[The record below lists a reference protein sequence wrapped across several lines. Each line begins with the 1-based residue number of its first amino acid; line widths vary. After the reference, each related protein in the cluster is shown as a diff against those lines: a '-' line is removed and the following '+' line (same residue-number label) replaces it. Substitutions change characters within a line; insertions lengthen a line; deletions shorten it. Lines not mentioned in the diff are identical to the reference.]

1 MNTVRN
7 QNKVNKNKVSAHYYL
22 LLMLAFFYSVFV
34 QAQLPNFTLQLTA
47 TNETCP
53 GNGTLTATATGTD
66 SAATLSYQVFLL
78 PNTAT
83 TLSTS
88 NFVNGLLSGTYQVI
102 ATQTLGAE
110 SNMQTQNITI
120 ADETIPLQYT
130 NTGTPVSCNNNGTIT
145 VNVYSGTAVAYE
157 IISGPMIR
165 PLQPSNLFTG
175 LAAGVYEIRVFDT
188 CGEGWVT
195 THTLLAVSG
204 NFMSWTESIESETR
218 DCSGTTITNSL
229 DPELNPT
236 LSFPVTI
243 VYTINP
249 ATPSPIVT
257 TTTVTSGDISGEQ
270 FVTYIPY
277 SSDEVYNY
285 TVTVTDGCGN
295 GYYFEKIL
303 ISIPYLVEFRAPPA
317 ECGEY
322 YITFAQD
329 NFVAPVTV
337 TFLDAPA
344 GFDPEAYNLSHPGP
358 FYDTLINYGSNT
370 NGVPFGHYEALL
382 TDACGHTATVEADLQ
397 YIVPQPTIEFEANA
411 GCDSN
416 RSSVTIRLTG
426 YTFVTAVIDFGPAT
440 YSTTYPIDLT
450 SQISNGE
457 LVIPNMNTGNY
468 SATITDDCGN
478 TYIVPFFV
486 PDGQTQLVS
495 SPRPACELGH
505 GAIRISA
512 IEGVQLQSVIITAA
526 PVTFNENLPYDVSFN
541 INPLFPDTFSM
552 TSLPEGDYT
561 FEIID
566 SCGYSKTITRF
577 IWGYE
582 ITANAYAIIPHCGS
596 FDLDFGY
603 VSNGINSR
611 FWLQRLDP
619 VTGNWVHPQT
629 GIIYVP
635 GTVPNDATG
644 YLLTAYSPNINYNIS
659 YLGDFRIIKR
669 AETWENGSIGL
680 YKVCIDVVQ
689 EFTFFNEIEITN
701 IQKTTCN
708 GFNSN
713 VFITAIGVPPLT
725 YEIISKNGQPF
736 NINNG
741 NNSVFTNLE
750 PAVYNFQIGDSCGNF
765 TNQLTDV
772 ALLPSLV
779 VINSSIPDMIE
790 CDGTDGDSKG
800 TFDLTTRNALVLDPS
815 VLPSNFT
822 ITYHQSQ
829 SDAAANLN
837 VITNPQGYVSTTA
850 TIFCRVEYLNNNTCF
865 EITKFELIVNEFP
878 VLQMQ
883 LTHVLCAGEA
893 VTITADAGFDSYLWS
908 TGETTPTIII
918 EEAGTYTL
926 EVTKT
931 SNGITCTATY
941 TIEVLP
947 SLPAT
952 IDHIETTDWT
962 PDQNIISVILSQGGN
977 YVFSLDNI
985 NYQTSPTFYGL
996 LPGNYTVYIRHAN
1009 GCEPVRQEVYLLA
1022 YPKFFTPN
1030 DDSYND
1036 YWQIINAPAE
1046 PNMKIYVFD
1055 RYGKLLTGFG
1065 SDSLG
1070 WDGYYNGRQM
1080 PSTDYWFL
1088 VIRENGVEHRG
1099 HFAMKR

>member
-1 MNTVRN
+1 
-7 QNKVNKNKVSAHYYL
+7 
-22 LLMLAFFYSVFV
+22 
-34 QAQLPNFTLQLTA
+34 
-47 TNETCP
+47 
-53 GNGTLTATATGTD
+53 
-66 SAATLSYQVFLL
+66 
-78 PNTAT
+78 
-83 TLSTS
+83 
-88 NFVNGLLSGTYQVI
+88 
-102 ATQTLGAE
+102 
-110 SNMQTQNITI
+110 MQIQNITI
-120 ADETIPLQYT
+120 ANETVLLQYT
-130 NTGTPVSCNNNGTIT
+130 NTGTPVTCNNNGTIT
-145 VNVYSGTAVAYE
+145 VNVYSGAAVAYE

-195 THTLLAVSG
+195 THTLLAVNG

-218 DCSGTTITNSL
+218 DCIGTTITNSF

-243 VYTINP
+243 IYTINP
-249 ATPSPIVT
+249 STASPIVT
-257 TTTVTSGDISGEQ
+257 TTTVTSGDISAEQ

-277 SSDEVYNY
+277 TSDEVYNY
-285 TVTVTDGCGN
+285 TVTVTDACGN
-295 GYYFEKIL
+295 GYYFEKTL

-344 GFDPEAYNLSHPGP
+344 GFDPEAYSLAHPGP
-358 FYDTLINYGSNT
+358 FYDALINYGSNT

-382 TDACGHTATVEADLQ
+382 TDACGHSTIVEATLQ
-397 YIVPQPTIEFEANA
+397 YIVAAPTVETAANP
-411 GCDSN
+411 GCDGN
-416 RSSVTIRLTG
+416 RSTVNIRLTG
-426 YTFVTAVIDFGPAT
+426 YTFISIIIDSGPAS
-440 YSTTYPIDLT
+440 YSSDYPIDL
-450 SQISNGE
+450 SSLIEDGE
-457 LVIPNMNTGNY
+457 IEIPNMNTGNY
-468 SATITDDCGN
+468 SVTITDDCGN
-478 TYIVPFFV
+478 IYTVPFFV
-486 PDGQTQLVS
+486 PDLQTQLLYII
-495 SPRPACELGH
+495 RPACELEH
-505 GAIRISA
+505 GGVRITA
-512 IEGVQLQSVIITAA
+512 PTTVTLLSVIMTSA
-526 PVTFNENLPYDVSFN
+526 PATYAQTMPYDVSFN
-541 INPLFPDTFSM
+541 INMPFTDTFSM

-561 FEIID
+561 FDIVD
-566 SCGYSKTITRF
+566 SCGLSNTLTIF
-577 IWGYE
+577 IDGLEVLEDNY
-582 ITANAYAIIPHCGS
+582 TLIPHCGS
-596 FDLDFGY
+596 FDLDFNY
-603 VSNGINSR
+603 TFNGTNGR
-611 FWLQRLDP
+611 FWLQKLDHL
-619 VTGNWVHPQT
+619 TGNWVHPQN

-635 GTVPNDATG
+635 GAVPNDANG
-644 YLLTAYSPNINYNIS
+644 YPITSINPSINYNIS
-659 YLGDFRIIKR
+659 YLGDFRIINR
-669 AETWENGSIGL
+669 FETWENGSVGL
-680 YKVCIDVVQ
+680 YKVCINIVH

-779 VINSSIPDMIE
+779 VINSTVPDMIA
-790 CDGTDGDSKG
+790 CDGTDGDSKA

-815 VLPSNFT
+815 ALPSNFT
-822 ITYHQSQ
+822 ITYHESL
-829 SDAAANLN
+829 SDATTNLN

-850 TIFCRVEYLNNNTCF
+850 TIFCRVEYLNSNTCF
-865 EITKFELIVNEFP
+865 EITQFELIVNEFP

-893 VTITADAGFDSYLWS
+893 VTINADAGFDSYLWS
-908 TGETTPTIII
+908 TGETTPTIIV

-926 EVTKT
+926 EVTQT
-931 SNGITCTATY
+931 TNGITCTATY

-962 PDQNIISVILSQGGN
+962 PDQNTIAVILSQGGN

-1009 GCEPVRQEVYLLA
+1009 GCEPVRQEVHLLA

-1046 PNMKIYVFD
+1046 PNMKVSIFD

-1088 VIRENGVEHRG
+1088 VIRENGMEHRG